1 MRIYQD
7 KEWVIERDSGE
18 IIRLTWN
25 ESSSLRT
32 EMRREE
38 MWEELLFHIKDE
50 EPYESKR
57 NEIIAAK
64 EDILDELMWSDER
77 VPELDNDDVYSA
89 IEECVDLEDDDE

>member
-1 MRIYQD
+1 MKIYRD

-18 IIRLTWN
+18 IIRLTPN
-25 ESSSLRT
+25 ESSLLST
-32 EMRREE
+32 MMKREE

-50 EPYESKR
+50 KPYESKR
-57 NEIIAAK
+57 NEIIVAK

-77 VPELDNDDVYSA
+77 APELDDDDIYSA